1 MAEKNYYIIL
11 EVKST
16 ATFEEIK
23 SAYRILAK
31 KYHPDKNIGNKAAEE
46 YFKEIQQAYAV
57 LSNPEKRKQYDF
69 KASYATRNQ
78 PQQKTSSGGPQYT
91 GNAYQFAQQQAQ
103 YRQQQAY
110 AQTKKNPPTEKVT
123 EKENWQILVSVGIAL
138 VLLYFIISYS
148 TEKTTPPISTSFAKD
163 AIEKMNALNAKQTQ
177 IPDSTIYNYD
187 SPYSAFFGEDG
198 YDTGSKNSITFFN
211 KSQSEAIVCLVEK
224 NAPNKTIR
232 NLYMTS
238 ETEIKMNQIPDG
250 EYFLKIYY
258 GNDWSPQKTFS
269 NKTVKGGFAK
279 ENGFMKLNDG
289 ADALVMKK
297 EKRGTLD
304 SYSTYEIKI
313 NPDNKQNVKIIS
325 EEEFFKK

>member
-31 KYHPDKNIGNKAAEE
+31 KYHPDKNTGNKAAEE
-46 YFKEIQQAYAV
+46 YFKEIQQAYAI
-57 LSNPEKRKQYDF
+57 LSNPEKRGKYDLKLSF
-69 KASYATRNQ
+69 GNRS
-78 PQQKTSSGGPQYT
+78 PQQKANSGGPQYT

-103 YRQQQAY
+103 YKQQQAY
-110 AQTKKNPPTEKVT
+110 AQKKTSTQSEKKT

-148 TEKTTPPISTSFAKD
+148 NEKTTATNASSVPS
-163 AIEKMNALNAKQTQ
+163 IENTIAPEVQ
-177 IPDSTIYNYD
+177 ITESTISNYD
-187 SPYSAFFGEDG
+187 SPYTAFFGEEV
-198 YDTGSKNSITFFN
+198 YDEQSKNSIAFLN
-211 KSQSEAIVCLVEK
+211 GSQSEAVVCLVEK
-224 NAPNKTIR
+224 NMPNKTIR
-232 NLYMTS
+232 NLYMNS

-258 GNDWSPQKTFS
+258 GTDWSAKKTFL
-269 NKTVKGGFAK
+269 NETVKGGFEK
-279 ENGFMKLNDG
+279 ENSFLKLNDG
-289 ADALVMKK
+289 EDALIMKK
-297 EKRGTLD
+297 EKKGSLD

-313 NPDNKQNVKIIS
+313 GPDNKQNAKVIS
-325 EEEFFKK
+325 AEAFFKK